1 MERGERGRRD
11 PLGSDPLAAR
21 TGRVHGESRDA
32 RHRVRPRCA
41 PDLAPLRDARAEWR
55 RWRAPARCPRL
66 AGVTPPLRDQVA
78 AAIQDGL
85 VRASKELGWPGVD
98 GVPIEVER
106 PANPEHG
113 DYASNVALK
122 LAKQARKPPRE
133 IAKAIRERVRIAPPI
148 AAVEDLNGFVNVRL
162 DERWLAAQVDEIV
175 RAGPDFGR
183 SKALAGKRMQ
193 VEFISAN
200 PTGPLTVANA
210 RGGPLGDVLSS
221 VLEFAGATVER
232 EYYVED
238 TGTQFDTFGRS
249 IAIRYRQLHGEQI
262 EIPADAYPAEYV
274 KDIAAEIQARDGD
287 KWMKLALEEQ
297 AKSFAALGVEWVLRE
312 AKRVTAMLGIRYD
325 TWFSQAEMMR
335 SGYFDKTLAELRKLG
350 KVYDKD
356 GAVWFEASEAVDDKE
371 GWVVVRSNGEPGYL
385 GKDIAYHVQSLRD
398 RRFDKKID
406 IWGSNTHYHLIQ
418 MRAAMQ
424 ALGLLEKFEVVL
436 YQYVRFLHEGVLKR
450 MGRRTGQF
458 LLLEEVIEAVGKDA
472 TRYFFLQSS
481 ADRQL
486 DFDLELAVQQ
496 SNENPVYYV
505 QYAHARIASIL
516 RTAAERGMNAD
527 GAETALLTAK
537 GELDLIRLVLRFPE
551 LVDDV
556 RQHYGVHQLTTYALE
571 LAGAFHG
578 FYRDHRVV
586 DEADVARSKARLRLV
601 QAVQVALRQTLGLL
615 GVSAPD
621 RM

>member
-1 MERGERGRRD
+1 
-11 PLGSDPLAAR
+11 
-21 TGRVHGESRDA
+21 
-32 RHRVRPRCA
+32 
-41 PDLAPLRDARAEWR
+41 
-55 RWRAPARCPRL
+55 
-66 AGVTPPLRDQVA
+66 VTTLLRDQIA
-78 AAIQDGL
+78 ASIRDGL
-85 VRASKELGWPGVD
+85 ARASTELGWADVD

-106 PANPEHG
+106 PGNPEHG
-113 DYASNVALK
+113 DYASNIALK
-122 LAKQARKPPRE
+122 LARQVRKPPRE
-133 IAKAIRERVRIAPPI
+133 IAKAIGERVRIAPPI
-148 AAVEDLNGFVNVRL
+148 AAVEELSGFVNVRL
-162 DERWLAAQVDEIV
+162 DERWMAAQVDEIV
-175 RAGPDFGR
+175 RAGADFGR
-183 SKALAGKRMQ
+183 SKALAGKRVQ
-193 VEFISAN
+193 VEFVSAN

-210 RGGPLGDVLSS
+210 RGGPLGDVLSA
-221 VLEFAGATVER
+221 VLEFVGATVER

-249 IAIRYRQLHGEQI
+249 IAIRYRQLHGEEI
-262 EIPADAYPAEYV
+262 EIPPDAYPAEYV
-274 KDIAAEIQARDGD
+274 KDIAAEIKARDGD
-287 KWMKLALEEQ
+287 KWMKSSLEEQ
-297 AKSFAALGVEWVLRE
+297 TKRFAPEGVEWVLRD
-312 AKRVTAMLGIRYD
+312 AKRVTAMLGIHYH

-335 SGYFDKTLAELRKLG
+335 SGYFERTLAELRQLG
-350 KVYDKD
+350 KVYEKD

-371 GWVVVRSNGEPGYL
+371 GWVLVRSNGEPGYL

-398 RRFDKKID
+398 RKFDKKID

-450 MGRRTGQF
+450 MQRRTNQF

-505 QYAHARIASIL
+505 QYAYTRIAGIL
-516 RTAAERGMNAD
+516 RTAVDRGVSTD
-527 GAETALLTAK
+527 GARTALLTDK

-551 LVDDV
+551 LVDDI

-578 FYRDHRVV
+578 FYRDYRVV
-586 DEADVARSKARLRLV
+586 DDADVARSQARLRLV
-601 QAVQVALRQTLGLL
+601 QAVQIALRQTLGLL

-621 RM
+621 KM

>member
-1 MERGERGRRD
+1 MTT
-11 PLGSDPLAAR
+11 L
-21 TGRVHGESRDA
+21 
-32 RHRVRPRCA
+32 
-41 PDLAPLRDARAEWR
+41 
-55 RWRAPARCPRL
+55 
-66 AGVTPPLRDQVA
+66 LRDQIA
-78 AAIQDGL
+78 AAIKEGL
-85 VRASKELGWPGVD
+85 ARASKELGWPDVN
-98 GVPIEVER
+98 GVPVDVER
-106 PANPEHG
+106 PGNPEHG

-122 LAKQARKPPRE
+122 LAKKVRKPPRD
-133 IAKAIRERVRIAPPI
+133 IAKAIRDAVRVASPI
-148 AAVEDLNGFVNVRL
+148 AAVEDLSGFVNVRL
-162 DERWLAAQVDEIV
+162 DPTWLAAQVDEIL
-175 RAGPDFGR
+175 RAGSDFGR
-183 SKALAGKRMQ
+183 SRALAGKRMQ
-193 VEFISAN
+193 VEFVSVN
-200 PTGPLTVANA
+200 PTGPLTVATA

-221 VLEFAGATVER
+221 VFEFSGATVER

-249 IAIRYRQLHGEQI
+249 IAIRYRQLHGEDI

-274 KDIAAEIQARDGD
+274 KDIAAEIRARDGD
-287 KWMKLALEEQ
+287 KFMKLPLEEQ
-297 AKSFAALGVEWVLRE
+297 AKRFAPEGVDWVLGD

-335 SGYFDKTLAELRKLG
+335 SGYFDKILAELRTLG

-356 GAVWFEASEAVDDKE
+356 GAVWLEASEAVDDKD
-371 GWVVVRSNGEPGYL
+371 GWVLVRSNGEPGYL

-450 MGRRTGQF
+450 MQKRTNQF

-516 RTAAERGMNAD
+516 RTASERGIDTNGAD
-527 GAETALLTAK
+527 TALLTAK
-537 GELDLIRLVLRFPE
+537 GELDLVRLVLRFPE
-551 LVDDV
+551 LVDDIS
-556 RQHYGVHQLTTYALE
+556 QHYGVHQLTTYALE

-601 QAVQVALRQTLGLL
+601 QAAPGAPPPNLGLL
-615 GVSAPD
+615 GVSAPAK
-621 RM
+621 M

>member
-1 MERGERGRRD
+1 
-11 PLGSDPLAAR
+11 
-21 TGRVHGESRDA
+21 
-32 RHRVRPRCA
+32 
-41 PDLAPLRDARAEWR
+41 
-55 RWRAPARCPRL
+55 
-66 AGVTPPLRDQVA
+66 VTTLLRDQVA
-78 AAIQDGL
+78 AAIRDGL
-85 VRASKELGWPGVD
+85 ARASTELGWADVD

-122 LAKQARKPPRE
+122 LAKQARRPPRE
-133 IAKAIRERVRIAPPI
+133 IAKAIRERVRVAPPI
-148 AAVEDLNGFVNVRL
+148 AAVEDLSGFVNVRL
-162 DERWLAAQVDEIV
+162 DPAWLAEQVDEIV
-175 RAGPDFGR
+175 RAGTDFGR
-183 SKALAGKRMQ
+183 SNALAGKRFQ
-193 VEFISAN
+193 VEFVSAN

-221 VLEFAGATVER
+221 VLEFSGAKVAR

-249 IAIRYRQLHGEQI
+249 IAIRYRQLHGESI
-262 EIPADAYPAEYV
+262 ALPEDAYPAEYV
-274 KDIAAEIQARDGD
+274 KDIAAEIASRDGD
-287 KWMKLALEEQ
+287 RWMKVPLEEE
-297 AKSFAALGVEWVLRE
+297 AKRFAPVGVEWVLRE
-312 AKRVTAMLGIRYD
+312 AKRVTAMLGIHYD

-335 SGYFDKTLAELRKLG
+335 SGKFDRTLAELRKLG
-350 KVYDKD
+350 IVYEKD
-356 GAVWFEASEAVDDKE
+356 GAVWLQASEAVDDKE
-371 GWVVVRSNGEPGYL
+371 GWVLVRSNGEPGYL
-385 GKDIAYHVQSLRD
+385 GKDIAYHVESLRD
-398 RRFDKKID
+398 RGFDKKID

-418 MRAAMQ
+418 MRAAMR
-424 ALGLLEKFEVVL
+424 ALGLLERFEVVL

-450 MGRRTGQF
+450 MAKRSGQF
-458 LLLEEVIEAVGKDA
+458 LLLEDVIDAVGKDA

-516 RTAAERGMNAD
+516 RTAGERGIDARGAD
-527 GAETALLTAK
+527 TALLTEK
-537 GELDLIRLVLRFPE
+537 GELDLVRLVLRFPE
-551 LVDDV
+551 LVDDI

-586 DEADVARSKARLRLV
+586 DEADVARSKARLLLV

-621 RM
+621 KM

>member
-1 MERGERGRRD
+1 M
-11 PLGSDPLAAR
+11 
-21 TGRVHGESRDA
+21 
-32 RHRVRPRCA
+32 
-41 PDLAPLRDARAEWR
+41 
-55 RWRAPARCPRL
+55 
-66 AGVTPPLRDQVA
+66 TPPLRDQVA

-85 VRASKELGWPGVD
+85 VRASKELGWQGVD
-98 GVPIEVER
+98 GVPVEVER

-148 AAVEDLNGFVNVRL
+148 AAVEDLSGFVNVRL

-287 KWMKLALEEQ
+287 KWMKLVLEEQ
-297 AKSFAALGVEWVLRE
+297 AKSFAPLGVEWVLRE

-385 GKDIAYHVQSLRD
+385 GKDIAYHV
-398 RRFDKKID
+398 
-406 IWGSNTHYHLIQ
+406 
-418 MRAAMQ
+418 
-424 ALGLLEKFEVVL
+424 
-436 YQYVRFLHEGVLKR
+436 
-450 MGRRTGQF
+450 
-458 LLLEEVIEAVGKDA
+458 
-472 TRYFFLQSS
+472 
-481 ADRQL
+481 
-486 DFDLELAVQQ
+486 
-496 SNENPVYYV
+496 
-505 QYAHARIASIL
+505 
-516 RTAAERGMNAD
+516 
-527 GAETALLTAK
+527 
-537 GELDLIRLVLRFPE
+537 
-551 LVDDV
+551 
-556 RQHYGVHQLTTYALE
+556 
-571 LAGAFHG
+571 
-578 FYRDHRVV
+578 
-586 DEADVARSKARLRLV
+586 
-601 QAVQVALRQTLGLL
+601 
-615 GVSAPD
+615 
-621 RM
+621 

>member
-1 MERGERGRRD
+1 VST
-11 PLGSDPLAAR
+11 L
-21 TGRVHGESRDA
+21 
-32 RHRVRPRCA
+32 
-41 PDLAPLRDARAEWR
+41 
-55 RWRAPARCPRL
+55 
-66 AGVTPPLRDQVA
+66 LRDQIG
-78 AAIQDGL
+78 AAIKDGL
-85 VRASKELGWPGVD
+85 ARASRELGWATVD
-98 GVPIEVER
+98 GVPVEVER
-106 PANPEHG
+106 PQNPEHG

-122 LAKQARKPPRE
+122 LARQARKPPRE
-133 IAKAIRERVRIAPPI
+133 IAKAIRERIRVAPPI
-148 AAVEDLNGFVNVRL
+148 AAVEELSGFVNVRL
-162 DERWLAAQVDEIV
+162 DPTWLAAQVDEIV
-175 RAGPDFGR
+175 RAGTDFGR
-183 SKALAGKRMQ
+183 SRALAGERLQ
-193 VEFISAN
+193 VEFVSAN

-249 IAIRYRQLHGEQI
+249 IAIRYRQLHGEEI
-262 EIPADAYPAEYV
+262 EIPPDAYPAEYV
-274 KDIAAEIQARDGD
+274 RDIAAEVRSRDGD
-287 KWMKLALEEQ
+287 KWMKLPLEEQ
-297 AKSFAALGVEWVLRE
+297 ARVFAPEGVAWVLRE

-335 SGYFDKTLAELRKLG
+335 SGYFEKTLAELRKLG
-350 KVYDKD
+350 KVYDRE

-371 GWVVVRSNGEPGYL
+371 GWVLVRSNGEPGYL
-385 GKDIAYHVQSLRD
+385 GKDIAYHVQSLRE

-424 ALGLLEKFEVVL
+424 AVGLLEKFEVVL

-450 MGRRTGQF
+450 MGKRTGQF
-458 LLLEEVIEAVGKDA
+458 LLLEDVIEAVGKDA

-516 RTAAERGMNAD
+516 RTAAERGIDAG
-527 GAETALLTAK
+527 GANTALLTAK
-537 GELDLIRLVLRFPE
+537 GELDLVRLVLRFPE
-551 LVDDV
+551 LVDDI

-578 FYRDHRVV
+578 FYRDYRVV

-601 QAVQVALRQTLGLL
+601 HAVQVALRQTLGLL

-621 RM
+621 KM

>member
-1 MERGERGRRD
+1 MTT
-11 PLGSDPLAAR
+11 L
-21 TGRVHGESRDA
+21 
-32 RHRVRPRCA
+32 
-41 PDLAPLRDARAEWR
+41 
-55 RWRAPARCPRL
+55 
-66 AGVTPPLRDQVA
+66 LRDQVA
-78 AAIQDGL
+78 AAIREGL
-85 VRASKELGWPGVD
+85 ERASTELGWAGLD
-98 GVPIEVER
+98 GVKVEVER
-106 PANPEHG
+106 PQNPEHG
-113 DYASNVALK
+113 DYASNVALR
-122 LAKQARKPPRE
+122 LAKQVRKPPRD
-133 IAKAIRERVRIAPPI
+133 IAKAIAERVRVASPI
-148 AAVEDLNGFVNVRL
+148 AAVQDLSGFVNVRL
-162 DERWLAAQVDEIV
+162 DESWLAAQVDEIA
-175 RAGPDFGR
+175 RAGTDFGR
-183 SKALAGKRMQ
+183 SKTLAGKRMQ

-221 VLEFAGATVER
+221 VLELAGAKVER
-232 EYYVED
+232 EYYLED

-249 IAIRYRQLHGEQI
+249 IAIRYRQLHGEDI
-262 EIPADAYPAEYV
+262 ELPADAYPAEYV
-274 KDIAAEIQARDGD
+274 RDIAAGIKARDGD
-287 KWMKLALEEQ
+287 RWMALTLEEQ
-297 AKSFAALGVEWVLRE
+297 AKKFAPEGVAWVLGE
-312 AKRVTAMLGIRYD
+312 AKRVTAMLGIRFD

-335 SGYFDKTLAELRKLG
+335 SGYFEKTLAELRKLG

-356 GAVWFEASEAVDDKE
+356 GAVWFEASESVDDKE
-371 GWVVVRSNGEPGYL
+371 GWVLVRSNGEPGYL
-385 GKDIAYHVQSLRD
+385 GKDIAYHLQSLRD
-398 RRFDKKID
+398 RGFDKKID

-418 MRAAMQ
+418 MRAAMA

-450 MGRRTGQF
+450 MQKRTNQF

-516 RTAAERGMNAD
+516 RTAAERGIAAD
-527 GAETALLTAK
+527 GANTALLNAK
-537 GELDLIRLVLRFPE
+537 GELDLVRLILRFPE
-551 LVDDV
+551 LVDDI

-621 RM
+621 KM

>member
-1 MERGERGRRD
+1 MTT
-11 PLGSDPLAAR
+11 L
-21 TGRVHGESRDA
+21 
-32 RHRVRPRCA
+32 
-41 PDLAPLRDARAEWR
+41 LRD
-55 RWRAPARCPRL
+55 L
-66 AGVTPPLRDQVA
+66 VA
-78 AAIQDGL
+78 AAIKDGL
-85 VRASKELGWPGVD
+85 ERASKELGWPDID
-98 GVPIEVER
+98 GVPVDVER
-106 PANPEHG
+106 PGNPEHG
-113 DYASNVALK
+113 DYASNVALR

-133 IAKAIRERVRIAPPI
+133 IAKAISERVRVAPPI
-148 AAVEDLNGFVNVRL
+148 AGVQDLSGFVNVRL
-162 DERWLAAQVDEIV
+162 DEKWLAAQVDEIV
-175 RAGPDFGR
+175 KAGTDFGR
-183 SKALAGKRMQ
+183 SKVLARKRMQ
-193 VEFISAN
+193 VEFVSAN

-249 IAIRYRQLHGEQI
+249 IAIRYRQLHGEEI
-262 EIPADAYPAEYV
+262 EIPADAYPADYV
-274 KDIAAEIQARDGD
+274 RDIAAGIKARDGD
-287 KWMKLALEEQ
+287 RWMKLPLEEQ
-297 AKSFAALGVEWVLRE
+297 AKQFAPEGVEWVLGE
-312 AKRVTAMLGIRYD
+312 AKRVTTMLGIRYD
-325 TWFSQAEMMR
+325 TWFSQAELMR
-335 SGYFDKTLAELRKLG
+335 SGSFEKTLAELRTLG
-350 KVYDKD
+350 KVYEKD
-356 GAVWFEASEAVDDKE
+356 GAIWLEASESVDDKE
-371 GWVVVRSNGEPGYL
+371 GWVLVRSNGEPGYL

-398 RRFDKKID
+398 RKFDKKID

-450 MGRRTGQF
+450 MQRRTNQF

-516 RTAAERGMNAD
+516 RTATERAIDTGGAD
-527 GAETALLTAK
+527 TSLLTDK
-537 GELDLIRLVLRFPE
+537 GELDLVRLVLRFPE
-551 LVDDV
+551 LVDDI

-586 DEADVARSKARLRLV
+586 DEADVARSKARLSLV

-621 RM
+621 KM

>member
-1 MERGERGRRD
+1 
-11 PLGSDPLAAR
+11 
-21 TGRVHGESRDA
+21 
-32 RHRVRPRCA
+32 
-41 PDLAPLRDARAEWR
+41 
-55 RWRAPARCPRL
+55 
-66 AGVTPPLRDQVA
+66 VTTLLRDQVA
-78 AAIQDGL
+78 AAIKEGL
-85 VRASKELGWPGVD
+85 ARASNELGWPGID
-98 GVPIEVER
+98 GVPVEVER
-106 PANPEHG
+106 PQNPEHG

-122 LAKQARKPPRE
+122 LAKQARRPPRE
-133 IAKAIRERVRIAPPI
+133 IAKAIRDRVRVVPPI
-148 AAVEDLNGFVNVRL
+148 AAVEELSGFVNVRL
-162 DERWLAAQVDEIV
+162 DPSWLAAQVDEIV
-175 RAGPDFGR
+175 RAGTDFGR
-183 SKALAGKRMQ
+183 SKALAGRRFQ
-193 VEFISAN
+193 VEFVSAN

-221 VLEFAGATVER
+221 VLEFAGAKVDR

-249 IAIRYRQLHGEQI
+249 IAIRYRQLHGEDI
-262 EIPADAYPAEYV
+262 EVPADAYPAEYV
-274 KDIAAEIQARDGD
+274 RDIAAGIKERDGD
-287 KWMKLALEEQ
+287 KWMKLPLEEQ
-297 AKSFAALGVEWVLRE
+297 AKRFAPEGVEWVMRE
-312 AKRVTAMLGIRYD
+312 AKRVTAMLGIRFD

-335 SGYFDKTLAELRKLG
+335 SGYFETILAELRKLG

-356 GAVWFEASEAVDDKE
+356 GAVWFEASETVDDKE
-371 GWVVVRSNGEPGYL
+371 GWVLVRSNGEPGYL
-385 GKDIAYHVQSLRD
+385 GKDIAYHVQSLRE
-398 RRFDKKID
+398 RKFDKKID

-450 MGRRTGQF
+450 MQKRTNQF

-516 RTAAERGMNAD
+516 RTASERGID
-527 GAETALLTAK
+527 PVGANMALLAEK
-537 GELDLIRLVLRFPE
+537 GELDLVRLVLRFPE
-551 LVDDV
+551 LVDDI

-586 DEADVARSKARLRLV
+586 DEGDVARSKARLRLV

-615 GVSAPD
+615 GVSAPEK
-621 RM
+621 M

>member
-1 MERGERGRRD
+1 M
-11 PLGSDPLAAR
+11 
-21 TGRVHGESRDA
+21 T
-32 RHRVRPRCA
+32 
-41 PDLAPLRDARAEWR
+41 
-55 RWRAPARCPRL
+55 
-66 AGVTPPLRDQVA
+66 TPLRDQIA
-78 AAIQDGL
+78 AAIKDGL
-85 VRASKELGWPGVD
+85 TRASTELGWPDVD
-98 GVPIEVER
+98 GVPVEVEH
-106 PANPEHG
+106 PDNPEHG
-113 DYASNVALK
+113 DYASSIALK
-122 LAKQARKPPRE
+122 LAKRVRKPPRD
-133 IAKAIRERVRIAPPI
+133 IAKAIRERVRVASPI
-148 AAVEDLNGFVNVRL
+148 AEVEEQSGFVNVRL
-162 DERWLAAQVDEIV
+162 DEKWLASQVEEVV
-175 RAGPDFGR
+175 RAGPEFGR
-183 SKALAGKRMQ
+183 STALAGQRMQ

-221 VLEFAGATVER
+221 VLEFAGAKVER

-249 IAIRYRQLHGEQI
+249 IAIRYRQLHGEDI
-262 EIPADAYPAEYV
+262 EIPPDAYPAEYV
-274 KDIAAEIQARDGD
+274 KDIAAEIKARDGD
-287 KWMKLALEEQ
+287 KWMKLPVEDQ
-297 AKSFAALGVEWVLRE
+297 AKQFAPQGVEWVLRE
-312 AKRVTAMLGIRYD
+312 AKRVTAMLGIHYD

-335 SGYFDKTLAELRKLG
+335 SGYFEKTLAELRTLG

-356 GAVWFEASEAVDDKE
+356 GAVWLEASETVDDKE
-371 GWVVVRSNGEPGYL
+371 GWVLVRSNGEPGYL

-398 RRFDKKID
+398 RAFDKKID

-450 MGRRTGQF
+450 MARRSGQF
-458 LLLEEVIEAVGKDA
+458 LLLEDVIEAVGKDA

-516 RTAAERGMNAD
+516 RTATERGINTD
-527 GAETALLTAK
+527 GANTALLTEK
-537 GELDLIRLVLRFPE
+537 GELDLVRLMLRFPE
-551 LVDDV
+551 LVDDI

-621 RM
+621 KM

>member
-1 MERGERGRRD
+1 MTT
-11 PLGSDPLAAR
+11 L
-21 TGRVHGESRDA
+21 
-32 RHRVRPRCA
+32 
-41 PDLAPLRDARAEWR
+41 
-55 RWRAPARCPRL
+55 
-66 AGVTPPLRDQVA
+66 LRDQVA
-78 AAIQDGL
+78 AAIKDALG
-85 VRASKELGWPGVD
+85 RASKELGWPDVD
-98 GVPIEVER
+98 GVPVEVER
-106 PANPEHG
+106 PGNPEHG

-122 LAKQARKPPRE
+122 LAKQARKAPRD
-133 IAKAIRERVRIAPPI
+133 IAKAIAERVRVASPI
-148 AAVEDLNGFVNVRL
+148 ASVQDLSGFVNVRL
-162 DERWLAAQVDEIV
+162 DEKWLEGQVDEIV
-175 RAGPDFGR
+175 RAGTDFGR
-183 SKALAGKRMQ
+183 SKTLAGKRMQ
-193 VEFISAN
+193 VEFVSAN

-221 VLEFAGATVER
+221 VLEFSGATVER

-249 IAIRYRQLHGEQI
+249 IAIRYRQLHGEEI

-274 KDIAAEIQARDGD
+274 KDIAVEIQGRDGD
-287 KWMKLALEEQ
+287 KWMKLPLEEQ
-297 AKSFAALGVEWVLRE
+297 AKRFAPLGVEWVLRE

-335 SGYFDKTLAELRKLG
+335 SGYFEKTLAELRKLG
-350 KVYDKD
+350 KVYDRD
-356 GAVWFEASEAVDDKE
+356 GAVWLEASEAVDDKE
-371 GWVVVRSNGEPGYL
+371 GWVLVRSNGEPGYL

-516 RTAAERGMNAD
+516 RTAAERGIDTD
-527 GAETALLTAK
+527 GVDTSVLTAK
-537 GELDLIRLVLRFPE
+537 GELDLVRLILRFPE
-551 LVDDV
+551 LVDDI

-621 RM
+621 KM

>member
-1 MERGERGRRD
+1 MTV
-11 PLGSDPLAAR
+11 P
-21 TGRVHGESRDA
+21 V
-32 RHRVRPRCA
+32 
-41 PDLAPLRDARAEWR
+41 
-55 RWRAPARCPRL
+55 
-66 AGVTPPLRDQVA
+66 RDQVA
-78 AAIQDGL
+78 AAIKDGL
-85 VRASKELGWPGVD
+85 VRASTELGWPDVD
-98 GVPIEVER
+98 GVPVDIER
-106 PANPEHG
+106 PGNPEHG
-113 DYASNVALK
+113 DYASNIALK
-122 LAKQARKPPRE
+122 LARHARKPPRE
-133 IAKAIRERVRIAPPI
+133 IAKAIRDRVRVAPPI
-148 AAVEDLNGFVNVRL
+148 AAVEELSGFVNVRL
-162 DERWLAAQVDEIV
+162 DEKWLAAQVDEIV
-175 RAGPDFGR
+175 RAGTDFGR
-183 SKALAGKRMQ
+183 AKALAGKRMQ
-193 VEFISAN
+193 VEFVSAN

-249 IAIRYRQLHGEQI
+249 VAIRYRQLHGEAV

-274 KDIAAEIQARDGD
+274 KDIAAGIKAREGD
-287 KWMKLALEEQ
+287 KWMKLSLEEQ
-297 AKSFAALGVEWVLRE
+297 SKRFAPVGVEWVLGE

-335 SGYFDKTLAELRKLG
+335 SGEFERTLAELRTLG

-371 GWVVVRSNGEPGYL
+371 GWVLVRSNGEPGYL
-385 GKDIAYHVQSLRD
+385 GKDIAYHVQSLRQ

-406 IWGSNTHYHLIQ
+406 IWGSNTHSHLIQ

-486 DFDLELAVQQ
+486 DFDLEVAVQQ

-516 RTAAERGMNAD
+516 RTADERGINAD
-527 GAETALLTAK
+527 GADTALLTAK

-551 LVDDV
+551 LVDDI

-586 DEADVARSKARLRLV
+586 DEGDVARSKARLRLV
-601 QAVQVALRQTLGLL
+601 HAVQVALRQTLGLL

>member
-1 MERGERGRRD
+1 MTA
-11 PLGSDPLAAR
+11 L
-21 TGRVHGESRDA
+21 
-32 RHRVRPRCA
+32 
-41 PDLAPLRDARAEWR
+41 
-55 RWRAPARCPRL
+55 
-66 AGVTPPLRDQVA
+66 LRDQVA
-78 AAIQDGL
+78 DAIKDALGRAA
-85 VRASKELGWPGVD
+85 KELGWPDLD
-98 GVPIEVER
+98 GVAVDVER

-122 LAKQARKPPRE
+122 LAKQVRKPPRD
-133 IAKAIRERVRIAPPI
+133 IAKAIGERVRIGSPI
-148 AAVEDLNGFVNVRL
+148 AAVQELSGFVNVRL
-162 DERWLAAQVDEIV
+162 DQKWLAAQVDETV
-175 RAGPDFGR
+175 RAGTEFGR
-183 SKALAGKRMQ
+183 SKTLAGKRMQ
-193 VEFISAN
+193 VEFVSAN

-221 VLEFAGATVER
+221 VLEFSGATVER

-249 IAIRYRQLHGEQI
+249 IAIRYRQLHGEEI

-274 KDIAAEIQARDGD
+274 KDVAVGIKARDGD
-287 KWMKLALEEQ
+287 KWMKLPLEEQ
-297 AKSFAALGVEWVLRE
+297 AKKFAPEGVQWVLGE

-335 SGYFDKTLAELRKLG
+335 SGYFEKTLAELRQLG

-356 GAVWFEASEAVDDKE
+356 GAVWFEASESVDDKE
-371 GWVVVRSNGEPGYL
+371 GWVLVRSNGEPGYL

-398 RRFDKKID
+398 RGFDKKID

-418 MRAAMQ
+418 MRAAME

-450 MGRRTGQF
+450 MQKRTNQF
-458 LLLEEVIEAVGKDA
+458 LLLEDVIEAVGKDA

-516 RTAAERGMNAD
+516 RTATERGID
-527 GAETALLTAK
+527 TEGANTALLTEK
-537 GELDLIRLVLRFPE
+537 GELELVRLVLRFPE
-551 LVDDV
+551 LVDDI

-601 QAVQVALRQTLGLL
+601 QAVQVALRQTLKLL

-621 RM
+621 KM